1 MTNVSKSM
9 LDQAIKDLEDKLR
22 KEFEHKL
29 LIKDNEF
36 NTIKSDL
43 EKKITALELK
53 VTTLEANKSPS
64 ISHEDIK
71 DSWAKA
77 VKKTTS
83 TPQQM
88 LMINTMVNETKERE
102 RREKNVVIFGIKASV
117 NSDDSLARTEDT
129 DAIKKVFCDLDV
141 NVEIKNVF
149 KLRSSNSNPPPFVVV
164 LKQESERNEI
174 LRKARNLRN
183 LNNYEKVFIN
193 PDLTMAERYKA
204 KVLRDECKLKNSTIS
219 DENFYY
225 GIRNDKV
232 IKIQK

>member
-1 MTNVSKSM
+1 MTNVNKSM

-22 KEFEHKL
+22 KEFEQKL
-29 LIKDNEF
+29 LVKDKEF
-36 NTIKSDL
+36 NKMKTDL
-43 EKKITALELK
+43 EKKITALEVK
-53 VTTLEANKSPS
+53 VTTLEENKSPS

-71 DSWAKA
+71 DSWANA

-117 NSDDSLARTEDT
+117 NNDDSLARTEDT
-129 DAIKKVFCDLDV
+129 EAIKKVFCDLDV
-141 NVEIKNVF
+141 NVEVKNVF
-149 KLRSSNSNPPPFVVV
+149 KLRTRNSKPPPFVVV

-204 KVLRDECKLKNSTIS
+204 KVLRDECKLKNGTIS